1 MAEEQVVVFHL
12 GKEEY
17 CVPIHQVREIIQYK
31 GATKMPG
38 APKHFEG
45 IINLRGKIIPV
56 IDLATKFGVTRKG
69 GERQALIV
77 ELGEQRLGVL
87 VDTVSE
93 VLHLKES
100 AIEAPPA
107 RAPGSGTYLRGIGKT
122 GDRLLILLE
131 LAKLIDNEELSDI
144 ATAS

>member
-1 MAEEQVVVFHL
+1 MAQEQVVVFHL

-17 CVPIHQVREIIQYK
+17 GVPIHQVREIIQYK

-38 APKHFEG
+38 APAFFEG

-56 IDLATKFGVTRKG
+56 IDLAAKFGVDAQSG
-69 GERQALIV
+69 QRQALVI
-77 ELGEQRLGVL
+77 ELAEQTVGVV

-93 VLHLKES
+93 VLWLEDS

-107 RAPGSGTYLRGIGKT
+107 QATARDAFIRGIGKNR
-122 GDRLLILLE
+122 DRLLILLE
-131 LAKLIDNEELSDI
+131 LNNVMARDEWS
-144 ATAS
+144 AVQAAS